1 MESLS
6 LQSNYSFVASFSND
20 LDKFDKLKPQKEKN
34 KSKKTNVYNI
44 ASKLYNDWLHILI
57 NTIIYQM

>member
-20 LDKFDKLKPQKEKN
+20 LNKFDKLKPQKEKN

-44 ASKLYNDWLHILI
+44 ASKLCNDWLHILI

>member
-6 LQSNYSFVASFSND
+6 QSNYSFVASFSND
-20 LDKFDKLKPQKEKN
+20 LDKFEKLKPQKEK
-34 KSKKTNVYNI
+34 KKRKKTNVYNI
-44 ASKLYNDWLHILI
+44 TSKLYNDWLHILI

>member
-20 LDKFDKLKPQKEKN
+20 LDQFDKLKLQKEKKAKN
-34 KSKKTNVYNI
+34 KCV
-44 ASKLYNDWLHILI
+44 
-57 NTIIYQM
+57 